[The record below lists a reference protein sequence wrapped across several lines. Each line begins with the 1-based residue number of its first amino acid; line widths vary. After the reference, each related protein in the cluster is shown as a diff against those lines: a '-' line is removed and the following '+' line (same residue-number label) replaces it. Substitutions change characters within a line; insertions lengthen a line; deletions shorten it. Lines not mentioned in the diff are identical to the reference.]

1 MKEVYCCLCGHS
13 SEEGII
19 AHLKHE
25 HSMSVDA
32 YLSEF
37 SSAPV
42 VSDELMHG
50 LPVELLKPK
59 HDIEP
64 GRKKV
69 IHKIGEWDIE
79 GYSEPSHL
87 TPRVDTSY
95 KFPPE
100 TELLL
105 NGIRHGD
112 KCLLVGPTGC
122 GKSQMVLQ
130 LAARANIPL
139 IRFNLHGETSVS
151 NFLGHWV
158 VQGKEMEFLEGVLP
172 TAMRKGSWLL
182 LDELDSCTP
191 QVSFLLHSVLEEK
204 GCLVMADKDGEVVEP
219 HPDFRIVAT
228 ANTIGKGEDSGLY
241 TGTQILNEAFLD
253 RFGTVIRM
261 DYLPFDE
268 EVKVLIEKAPNL
280 EPVIA
285 AGLTTVAS
293 EIRKAFTEE
302 TVYCTFSTRRLV
314 NWARKYT
321 FLGDINKAAEI
332 AILNRLSQDDRKV
345 VEEVIQRYFG

>member
-13 SEEGII
+13 SEEGIV

-32 YLSEF
+32 YLSEY
-37 SSAPV
+37 SSAPII
-42 VSDELMHG
+42 SDELIRS
-50 LPVELLKPK
+50 LPVDLLKPK
-59 HDIEP
+59 RDIEP
-64 GRKKV
+64 GRKRA
-69 IHKIGEWDIE
+69 IHKIE
-79 GYSEPSHL
+79 GWELEGFAEPSHL
-87 TPRVDTSY
+87 TPRKDTSY

-105 NGIRHGD
+105 NGIHHGD

-130 LAARANIPL
+130 LAAQANIPL

-158 VQGKEMEFLEGVLP
+158 VQGKEMVFIEGALP

-182 LDELDSCTP
+182 LDEIDAALPS
-191 QVSFLLHSVLEEK
+191 LLFILQSVLEENGK
-204 GCLVMADKDGEVVEP
+204 LLLSDKDGEIITS
-219 HPDFRIVAT
+219 HTDFRIIGT
-228 ANTIGKGEDSGLY
+228 ANTIGKGDDSGLY
-241 TGTQILNEAFLD
+241 AGTNVLNEAFLD
-253 RFGTVIRM
+253 RFGTVIRL

-268 EVKVLIEKAPNL
+268 EVKVLLEKVPTL

-293 EIRKAFTEE
+293 EIRKAFDEE

-314 NWARKYT
+314 NWARKYMS
-321 FLGDINKAAEI
+321 LRDINKAAEI
-332 AILNRLSQDDRKV
+332 AILNRLSPDDRKV